1 MAVHRRVA
9 RDRDRYC
16 EHDGMRQITMNSQI
30 LPLSS
35 ILAHT
40 PGGSPKT
47 AVTVTEVRQGRQP
60 CGVGHGAPERR
71 REPSIAELDPNTRQ
85 RTPEAPAAT
94 NSSPVQA
101 LPHAAE

>member
-1 MAVHRRVA
+1 MTVHRGVA

-35 ILAHT
+35 VLAPT

-60 CGVGHGAPERR
+60 CRAGRGVPEHRW
-71 REPSIAELDPNTRQ
+71 EPSLPELDPNTG
-85 RTPEAPAAT
+85 
-94 NSSPVQA
+94 
-101 LPHAAE
+101 